1 MNNFDYYNPT
11 RIILGKDIL
20 KTLNDFIPKGSR
32 MLILYENKSLKK
44 YKYLDKILDALTD
57 YEVFEFSGIK
67 SQPNFE
73 NLIKAIKI
81 VNKKKIDFLL
91 GVGGNSTLDGT
102 KFVALASS
110 YKGNVQDLLSSSF
123 NIENFKNTNV
133 LPMGM
138 IVTIPST
145 SSEMNCCSSIVYNSK
160 KCYIKTPLIFPKF
173 SMLDPTLTYN
183 LPRDIIAGGIVDT
196 FIHLMEKY
204 LTMSSNN
211 KVQNKMAEGILRTLL
226 EIGKDTLDNPTDYDL
241 RANLI
246 WCSSIGASK
255 VINSMPD
262 KDLSSHSIVREIKA
276 LFGIDNKKALAIVAP
291 SLWHNMRDEKQE
303 KLLQYATNVLDIT
316 YGTEKE
322 KIDLAISK
330 TKQFFQSLG
339 AKTHLSDYGIR
350 AKDIDDMLKYIDHHK
365 MNFLGENKSSSLDI
379 SRKILEESL

>member
-20 KTLNDFIPKGSR
+20 NQLNDFIPKYSR
-32 MLILYENKSLKK
+32 VLVLYEGKTLKK
-44 YKYLDKILDALTD
+44 YKYLDKILDALKN
-57 YEVFEFSGIK
+57 YEVFEFSGLK

-73 NLIKAIKI
+73 TLIKAIKI
-81 VNKKKIDFLL
+81 VNKKKINFLL
-91 GVGGNSTLDGT
+91 GVGGNSTMDGT

-110 YKGNVQDLLSSSF
+110 YKGNVQDLLSS
-123 NIENFKNTNV
+123 NIENFKNTDV

-138 IVTIPST
+138 VVTIPSS

-173 SMLDPTLTYN
+173 SLLDPTLTYN
-183 LPRDIIAGGIVDT
+183 LPSNLIAGGIVDT

-204 LTMSSNN
+204 LTISSGN
-211 KVQNKMAEGILRTLL
+211 KVQNKIAEGILRTLF
-226 EIGKDTLDNPTDYDL
+226 EIGKATLDNPTDYAL
-241 RANLI
+241 RSNLI

-255 VINSMPD
+255 LINCKSH
-262 KDLSSHSIVREIKA
+262 KDLSSHSIVKEIKA

-291 SLWHNMRDEKQE
+291 SLWHSMKKEKRE

-316 YGTEKE
+316 YGTEEE
-322 KIDLAISK
+322 KIDLAINK
-330 TKQFFQSLG
+330 TKEFFQSLG
-339 AKTHLSDYGIR
+339 VKTHLSDYGIR

-365 MNFLGENKSSSLDI
+365 MNFLGEDKSTSLDI